1 MIIIT
6 EKEKVKIL
14 SFAHPHWLVCL
25 EIQKWCY
32 YNVMPSQVQSKATEV
47 NDVRANQKYSI

>member
-6 EKEKVKIL
+6 EKEVKIL
-14 SFAHPHWLVCL
+14 SFAHPHWFVCL

-32 YNVMPSQVQSKATEV
+32 YNVMPSEVQSKATEV
-47 NDVRANQKYSI
+47 NDARANQKYSI